1 MAQWKAPRKH
11 HNDDNEGS
19 ITEIR
24 LTERDSS
31 PNSVIGNH
39 LYFYGEITLES
50 VLTWGR
56 QLDDVSKNMKII
68 QTTYDLVA
76 PPPIHIYI
84 QSGGGEVFASLSILG
99 RIESLVHNGFEIY
112 TIVEGGCA
120 SGATLISV
128 GGSRRFI
135 RNHSCMM
142 IHQISSDFWG
152 TYQQFQDEQKNIEL
166 MMRLVKEVYNKYTV
180 LTEKDLNDILTHDL
194 YLSVEECIKKG
205 LVDEVL

>member
-1 MAQWKAPRKH
+1 MAQWKSPHRH

-56 QLDDVSKNMKII
+56 QLDDVSKNMRIV
-68 QTTYDLVA
+68 QTTYDL
-76 PPPIHIYI
+76 
-84 QSGGGEVFASLSILG
+84 ASLSILG
-99 RIESLVHNGFEIY
+99 RIESLVKNGFEIY

-128 GGSRRFI
+128 GGSKRFI

-166 MMRLVKEVYNKYTV
+166 MMRLVKEVYNKYTT
-180 LTEKDLNDILTHDL
+180 LTNQDLNDILTHDL

-205 LVDEVL
+205 LVDQVL